1 MQIIYLSRI
10 NIYSFSFRSEWI
22 DSAFDF
28 CHTLL
33 AEDEDQDTNSD
44 IKTREE
50 HNKKEIEEG
59 SASSMMSINSE
70 AGKPRIDSESSS
82 RSLKNEDLT
91 QSDSEN
97 QALSHKTFS
106 KDLTNKAGKKIDD
119 GSDYT

>member
-1 MQIIYLSRI
+1 MSRI

-50 HNKKEIEEG
+50 HNKLEVEEG
-59 SASSMMSINSE
+59 SASSMMSMNSE
-70 AGKPRIDSESSS
+70 TGKPRIDSESSS
-82 RSLKNEDLT
+82 RSLKHEDVT
-91 QSDSEN
+91 QSDYEN

-106 KDLTNKAGKKIDD
+106 KDVTNKSVKKIDD

>member
-1 MQIIYLSRI
+1 MSRI

-44 IKTREE
+44 IKTSEE
-50 HNKKEIEEG
+50 HYKKDIEEG

-70 AGKPRIDSESSS
+70 AEKPRIDSESS

-106 KDLTNKAGKKIDD
+106 KDLSNQSAKKIDD
-119 GSDYT
+119 GTDYT

>member
-82 RSLKNEDLT
+82 RRLKNEDVT

-106 KDLTNKAGKKIDD
+106 KDVTNKSVKKIDD

>member
-1 MQIIYLSRI
+1 MYLSRI
-10 NIYSFSFRSEWI
+10 NIYSSSFRSEWI

-70 AGKPRIDSESSS
+70 TGKPCMDSKSSS
-82 RSLKNEDLT
+82 RNLKNEVVM
-91 QSDSEN
+91 QSDSEH

-106 KDLTNKAGKKIDD
+106 KDVTNKSAKKIDD
-119 GSDYT
+119 GNDYT

>member
-1 MQIIYLSRI
+1 MSRI

-33 AEDEDQDTNSD
+33 AEDEDQDTNLD

-50 HNKKEIEEG
+50 DNKKEIEEG
-59 SASSMMSINSE
+59 SASSMMSTNDE
-70 AGKPRIDSESSS
+70 PGKPRIDSEASS

-106 KDLTNKAGKKIDD
+106 KDVTNKSAKKIDD